1 MDLSEIR
8 QLDETYL
15 IQNYGSRLPYC
26 FTHGQGCWLYD
37 TAGRRYLD
45 WLAGIAVS
53 TLGYDHPRLT
63 AALQEQV
70 AAILHSSNYF
80 LIEPQARLGKHLVEL
95 SGLDRAFFCNSGAEA
110 NEALLKLARRW
121 AAAKWGEGQRFV
133 VVTCEGSFHGRTL
146 ATLTA
151 TGQAKVQQG
160 YAPLMPGFRH
170 VPFEDLA
177 AAAAAIDDQTIAF
190 LVEPVQG
197 EGGINP
203 ASDAYLQGLRQL
215 CDERGILLL
224 FDEVQC
230 GLGRTG
236 KFFASQWSGVKPDA
250 MALAKGLG
258 GGVPIGAV
266 VCTQALADVL
276 QPGSHGT
283 TFGGNHLATRAG
295 LTVVESILDDG
306 LLEHAVVVGERL
318 QAGLAALCQEHALAA
333 GHRGRGLM
341 LALLLADE
349 QAVAVRDACADEGLI
364 VNAVKPDVIRI
375 VPPLIISADEV
386 DQGLEML
393 DAALAKVG

>member
-8 QLDETYL
+8 HLDETYL
-15 IQNYGSRLPYC
+15 IQNYGSRLPFC
-26 FTHGQGCWLYD
+26 FTHGSGCYLYD

-45 WLAGIAVS
+45 WLAGIAVN
-53 TLGYDHPRLT
+53 TLGYAHPKLT

-70 AAILHSSNYF
+70 AAVMHTSNYF
-80 LIEPQARLGKHLVEL
+80 LIEPQARLGRHLVEQ

-160 YAPLMPGFRH
+160 FAPLMPGFRH

-177 AAAAAIDDQTIAF
+177 AAEAAIDDQTIAF

-203 ASDAYLQGLRQL
+203 ASAEYLQGLRKL
-215 CDERGILLL
+215 CDKKGILLL
-224 FDEVQC
+224 LDEVQC
-230 GLGRTG
+230 GIGRTG
-236 KFFASQWSGVKPDA
+236 KFFASQWAGIKPDA

-266 VCTQALADVL
+266 VCTQELADQL

-283 TFGGNHLATRAG
+283 TFGGNLLATRAG
-295 LTVVESILDDG
+295 LTVVETILNDG
-306 LLEHAVVVGERL
+306 LMDHAAAMGQRL
-318 QAGLAALCQEHALAA
+318 QAGLDALCQKHALAA
-333 GHRGRGLM
+333 GSRGKGLM
-341 LALLLADE
+341 LALLLNDDQSA
-349 QAVAVRDACADEGLI
+349 AVRDACADEGLI
-364 VNAVKPDVIRI
+364 VNAVKPDVVRI
-375 VPPLIISADEV
+375 VPPLVISADEV
-386 DQGLEML
+386 DEGLAML
-393 DAALAKVG
+393 DRALAKVG